1 MAQRLVLVNL
11 GVEPSCPYSRVKFD
25 VEAMDRA
32 ELLAALA
39 DSRLF
44 THTLRDVRLD
54 KCTIHVCASASDEE
68 PSAGEARTARELRG
82 GRTLGALAADLEG
95 RHLFVHVRLP
105 AAVEHA
111 GAGGE
116 WERAAVQLLRSAAVA
131 AQRSRRV
138 PRRAATIRKLC
149 ARSSRFRRPPP

>member
-1 MAQRLVLVNL
+1 MAQRLVLVKL
-11 GVEPSCPYSRVKFD
+11 GDEPSCPYSRVKFD

-105 AAVEHA
+105 AAAENA

-116 WERAAVQLLRSAAVA
+116 WARAAVQ
-131 AQRSRRV
+131 
-138 PRRAATIRKLC
+138 
-149 ARSSRFRRPPP
+149 